1 MCCGKLEKMPGMR
14 IALALALALLAV
26 LAPMTIEDAAADNH
40 CPRPPG
46 VPPGAR
52 YSCPTHTQ
60 TYQPGEPIIRH
71 PGGSPGRGREARD
84 PAQQQ
89 PSQQQSSQQPPRS
102 SSGGVPFLELPAQAA
117 ERADDFSQYG
127 LGDVPCVDLA
137 SSKFLADRLLQN
149 ERDYNCFYYAKAW
162 VQREVPRR
170 GLTGG
175 SAMLTDQQLSG
186 AGYRE
191 IVAKPRVTDFF
202 ARTGDVVMVEGT
214 QTGALKGYPYTH
226 AAIVLATTP
235 DGRIRTLRQKF
246 SEDKCVVDLDPTQFS
261 RVYGVSSGQS
271 YRLWRKY

>member
-1 MCCGKLEKMPGMR
+1 MR
-14 IALALALALLAV
+14 IVLALASGLLAGV
-26 LAPMTIEDAAADNH
+26 GYVAMQNDAAADNH

-84 PAQQQ
+84 PAQQRAT
-89 PSQQQSSQQPPRS
+89 PQPPRA

-137 SSKFLADRLLQN
+137 RSKFLADRLLQD
-149 ERDYNCFYYAKAW
+149 ERDYNCFFYAKAW
-162 VQREVPRR
+162 IQREVPRR

-175 SAMLTDQQLSG
+175 SALLTDQQLSG

-191 IVAKPRVTDFF
+191 IVAKPRITDFF
-202 ARTGDVVMVEGT
+202 AKAGDVIMVEGM

-235 DGRIRTLRQKF
+235 EGRVKTLRQKF
-246 SEDKCVVDLDPTQFS
+246 SEDKCVVDLDATQFS
-261 RVYGVSSGQS
+261 RVYGVSAGQS
-271 YRLWRKY
+271 YHLWRKY

>member
-1 MCCGKLEKMPGMR
+1 MAQSTRFPR
-14 IALALALALLAV
+14 ALAFVLLGV
-26 LAPMTIEDAAADNH
+26 LGAETIEDAAADNH

-60 TYQPGEPIIRH
+60 TYQPKEPIIRH

-89 PSQQQSSQQPPRS
+89 TQQQSQTPQPPGS

-127 LGDVPCVDLA
+127 LGNVQCVDLA
-137 SSKFLADRLLQN
+137 KSKFIADLLMQE
-149 ERDYNCFYYAKAW
+149 ERDYNCFFYAKAW
-162 VQREVPRR
+162 IQREVPRR

-191 IVAKPRVTDFF
+191 LGAKPRITDFF
-202 ARTGDVVMVEGT
+202 AKTGDVVMVEGT
-214 QTGALKGYPYTH
+214 QTGVLKGYPYTH

-235 DGRIRTLRQKF
+235 EGRIRTLRQKF
-246 SEDKCVVDLDPTQFS
+246 SEDKCVVDLDTTQFS
-261 RVYGVSSGQS
+261 RVYGVSAGQS

>member
-1 MCCGKLEKMPGMR
+1 MWG
-14 IALALALALLAV
+14 LLTV
-26 LAPMTIEDAAADNH
+26 LAPMTFPNDAAADNH

-71 PGGSPGRGREARD
+71 PGGSPGRGREARE
-84 PAQQQ
+84 PARQEQ
-89 PSQQQSSQQPPRS
+89 PPVQQPPRS
-102 SSGGVPFLELPAQAA
+102 ASGGVPFLELPAQAA

-127 LGDVPCVDLA
+127 LGNVQCVDLRQ
-137 SSKFLADRLLQN
+137 SRYLADRLMQD
-149 ERDYNCFYYAKAW
+149 ERDYNCFFYAKAW
-162 VQREVPRR
+162 IQREVPRR

-175 SAMLTDQQLSG
+175 SAMLTDQQIWA

-191 IVAKPRVTDFF
+191 LVAKARVTDFF
-202 ARTGDVVMVEGT
+202 AKTGDLIMVEGT
-214 QTGALKGYPYTH
+214 QTGALQGYPYTH

-235 DGRIRTLRQKF
+235 EGRVKTLRQKF
-246 SEDKCVVDLDPTQFS
+246 SEDKCVVDLDAAQFS
-261 RVYGVSSGQS
+261 RVYSVGAGQS